1 MLKKVEIKNF
11 ALIESALFEPGEHL
25 TVISGE
31 TGAGKSLLIDALG
44 SLTGK
49 RANREV
55 VRTGFD
61 YARVEA
67 VFILTP
73 ELQKQ
78 NLTRFQEMTDDEQLI
93 LSREIYADGGS
104 QARINGR
111 LVNNALLR
119 EVSEH
124 LIGLHAQHEQQQ
136 IFDLKE
142 QRNLLDNYIGD
153 SITDLLNQW
162 QTLLKSRKIMAEQL
176 REYGLNP
183 AERARQLELLQ
194 YQITEITD
202 ADLKIDEDR
211 KLLERNKILAT
222 LSRMKQDL
230 GQARNILSADSEHG
244 AASLIAQTASMLD
257 YSSHFH
263 EKIGQYQERLK
274 QLATE
279 VSELAINLTDVYLE
293 LEAEPNEIETINQ
306 RLDQIDKLKI
316 KYGDTIEEILQ
327 YLSDAEKR
335 LNILKKS
342 EKLFAQCRADLLI
355 NEQKMS
361 ELAEKIH
368 RLRIEAGKELSEK
381 ISLALAKLAMPN
393 VKFSVEVKL
402 LEKSEKGYYG
412 LFGRDQVEFFIQP
425 NIGEP
430 LLPLNKIA
438 SGGEVSRILLA
449 IKSILGENE
458 DLAVLIFDEIDSGVS
473 GNTAI
478 SVAQMLREIAA
489 NKQVLCVSHMAQVAA
504 ASDTHYLI
512 EKSIRNQRTSTQLKK
527 LDLSEKISEVARL
540 LSGNPDDQSAVNLAQ
555 EMVTQYKQR

>member
-11 ALIESALFEPGEHL
+11 ALIEFALFEPGEHL

-49 RANREV
+49 RANREI

-61 YARVEA
+61 YARIEA

-73 ELQKQ
+73 ELQ
-78 NLTRFQEMTDDEQLI
+78 NLALFQGIVDDEQLI

-111 LVNNALLR
+111 LVNSSLLR

-136 IFDLKE
+136 IFDSNE
-142 QRNLLDNYIGD
+142 QRNLLDKYIGEP
-153 SITDLLNQW
+153 ITDLLTQW
-162 QTLLKSRKIMAEQL
+162 KILLKSRKNLAEQL

-183 AERARQLELLQ
+183 TERASQLELLQ
-194 YQITEITD
+194 YQITEITN
-202 ADLKIDEDR
+202 ADLKNDEDR
-211 KLLERNKILAT
+211 KLLERNKVLAT

-230 GQARNILSADSEHG
+230 IQARNVLSADSEHG
-244 AASLIAQTASMLD
+244 AASLIAQAASTLD
-257 YSSHFH
+257 YSSRFY
-263 EKIGQYQERLK
+263 EKTRQYQERLK

-279 VSELAINLTDVYLE
+279 VSELAINLTDIYQE
-293 LEAEPNEIETINQ
+293 LEAEPKEIETINQ

-316 KYGDTIEEILQ
+316 KYGDTIEEILK
-327 YLSDAEKR
+327 YLADAEKR
-335 LNILKKS
+335 LNVLKRS
-342 EKLFAQCRADLLI
+342 EELFAQCRAYLLT
-355 NEQKMS
+355 NEQEMS
-361 ELAEKIH
+361 ELADKIH
-368 RLRIEAGKELSEK
+368 ELRIEASKELSEK
-381 ISLALAKLAMPN
+381 ISLALARLAMPN

-412 LFGRDQVEFFIQP
+412 LYGRDQVNYFIQP
-425 NIGEP
+425 NVGEP
-430 LLPLNKIA
+430 LMPLSKIA

-449 IKSILGENE
+449 IKSILGEND
-458 DLAVLIFDEIDSGVS
+458 DLSVLIFDEIDSGVS

-478 SVAQMLREIAA
+478 SVAQMLREIAE

-504 ASDTHYLI
+504 ASDTHFLI
-512 EKSIRNQRTSTQLKK
+512 EKSVQDQRTSTQLKR
-527 LDLSEKISEVARL
+527 LDLSEKTREVARL
-540 LSGNPDDQSAVNLAQ
+540 LSGNPDDQSTVKLAE
-555 EMVTQYKQR
+555 EMILQYKQR

>member
-11 ALIESALFEPGEHL
+11 ALIEFALFEPGEHL

-49 RANREV
+49 RANREI

-61 YARVEA
+61 YARIEA

-73 ELQKQ
+73 ELQ
-78 NLTRFQEMTDDEQLI
+78 NLALFQGIVDDEQLI

-111 LVNNALLR
+111 LVNSSLLR

-136 IFDLKE
+136 IFDSNE
-142 QRNLLDNYIGD
+142 QRNLLDKYIGEP
-153 SITDLLNQW
+153 ITDLLTQW
-162 QTLLKSRKIMAEQL
+162 QILLKSRKNLAEQL

-183 AERARQLELLQ
+183 TERASQLELLQ
-194 YQITEITD
+194 YQITEITN
-202 ADLKIDEDR
+202 ADLKNDEDR
-211 KLLERNKILAT
+211 KLLERNKVLAT

-230 GQARNILSADSEHG
+230 IQARNVLSADSEHG
-244 AASLIAQTASMLD
+244 AASLIAQAASTLD
-257 YSSHFH
+257 YSSRFY
-263 EKIGQYQERLK
+263 EKTRQYQERLK

-279 VSELAINLTDVYLE
+279 VSELAINLTDIYQE
-293 LEAEPNEIETINQ
+293 LEAEPKEIETINQ

-316 KYGDTIEEILQ
+316 KYGDTIEEILK
-327 YLSDAEKR
+327 YLADAEKR
-335 LNILKKS
+335 LNVLKRS
-342 EKLFAQCRADLLI
+342 EELFAQCRADLLT
-355 NEQKMS
+355 NEQEMS
-361 ELAEKIH
+361 ELADKIH
-368 RLRIEAGKELSEK
+368 ELRIEASKELSEK
-381 ISLALAKLAMPN
+381 ISLALARLAMPN

-412 LFGRDQVEFFIQP
+412 LYGRDQVNYFIQP
-425 NIGEP
+425 NVGEP
-430 LLPLNKIA
+430 LMPLSKIA

-449 IKSILGENE
+449 IKSILGEND
-458 DLAVLIFDEIDSGVS
+458 DLSVLIFDEIDSGVS

-478 SVAQMLREIAA
+478 SVAQMLREIAE

-504 ASDTHYLI
+504 ASDTHFLI
-512 EKSIRNQRTSTQLKK
+512 EKSVQDQRTSTQLKR
-527 LDLSEKISEVARL
+527 LDLSEKTREVARL
-540 LSGNPDDQSAVNLAQ
+540 LSGNPDDQSTVKLAE
-555 EMVTQYKQR
+555 EMILQYKQR